1 MVEYN
6 GEILPPEVVEKLQK
20 AVNAFN
26 KIGETLVEVLTPVVN
41 AMTKMWHEL
50 FELSANAN
58 PKAYYLSKHSKKARV
73 RKKNRHR
80 LLREAIKG

>member
-1 MVEYN
+1 MIEYN

-20 AVNAFN
+20 AVNDFK
-26 KIGETLVEVLTPVVN
+26 KIGEALVEALTPAVN

-58 PKAYYLSKHSKKARV
+58 SKVYYLSKHSKKARV
-73 RKKNRHR
+73 RKKNRNR